1 MLSTVDADLEFLN
14 IISRLLVEH
23 LFCCV
28 LFFFVKFFFF
38 FYSCCVSESVKS
50 GPWAQCV
57 SLLANTAHTLEPFAW
72 ERNGALYTG
81 IVISVSFKLHVIQ

>member
-28 LFFFVKFFFF
+28 LFFLLNLFFFF
-38 FYSCCVSESVKS
+38 IHVVYQRELRA
-50 GPWAQCV
+50 GLWAQCV